1 MKSSALARS
10 LELAKLAAKVGLK
23 ELGSKDLKSRIEQA
37 SLIVDS
43 LSNLKGAAMK
53 AGQLLSLEL
62 NDYFPEEAI
71 EILSKLQSAA
81 EPANFSV
88 IQQVLKSQLSAEVL
102 KKIHRIDQKPI
113 GVASIG
119 QVHRATSEFG
129 DIVLKV
135 QYPGVADSVDSDLK
149 ILKTI
154 AVSFCSLTGRNMNL
168 DPLFLE
174 FKNILTQELDY
185 SKEAEFQKSYSEK
198 VSTFNSDK
206 GFKCIVP
213 EVVSE
218 LSTHKV
224 LAMKYEPGVLLRTW
238 MKSNL
243 SRQDREKMAY
253 TFLDLYFHEF
263 FKWGLVQT
271 DSNYGNFLVR
281 PRGET
286 HELVL
291 LDFGAC
297 RTYDKKFISQYV
309 SLLKSVGANDYGDI
323 KKIAI
328 EFNLLDPREDES
340 AFSAFQEMLTTAIRP
355 FFASSKDGLKFDF
368 TDQKHL
374 EVSQEASKKL
384 INSLKYS
391 PPPHKILFLH
401 RKLGG
406 VYSVLKGLGVQ
417 LDISMYWKQMQ
428 DFALEERG

>member
-1 MKSSALARS
+1 MKSSAFARS

-37 SLIVDS
+37 AIIAES

-71 EILSKLQSAA
+71 EILSKLQSSA
-81 EPANFSV
+81 EPANFAI
-88 IQQVLKSQLSAEVL
+88 IQKVLKSQLSDEIL

-119 QVHRATSEFG
+119 QVHRATSEVG

-149 ILKTI
+149 ILKTL

-174 FKNILTQELDY
+174 FKNILIQELDY
-185 SKEAEFQKSYSEK
+185 QQEAEFQKNYLQKISNFK
-198 VSTFNSDK
+198 SDQ
-206 GFKCIVP
+206 GFKCTVP
-213 EVVSE
+213 EVISE
-218 LSTHKV
+218 FSTNKV
-224 LAMKYEPGVLLRTW
+224 LAMKYEPGILLRAW

-243 SRQDREKMAY
+243 KAQDREKMAY

-281 PRGET
+281 PRGDT
-286 HELVL
+286 YELVL

-297 RTYDKKFISQYV
+297 RNYDKKFISQYV
-309 SLLKSVGANDYGDI
+309 SLLKAVGGNNFDEI

-328 EFNLLDPREDES
+328 EFNLLDPREDEA
-340 AFSAFQEMLTTAIRP
+340 AFIAFQEMLTTAISP
-355 FFASSKDGLKFDF
+355 FFVSSKDGLRFDF

-374 EVSQEASKKL
+374 EVSQAASKKL
-384 INSLKYS
+384 INSLKFS

-428 DFALEERG
+428 DFAMEE